1 MNSKRAINRWQ
12 KENYHTLTQFLLAHK
27 MKNIL
32 RNYDLN
38 EEYMDWTKALNSVMK
53 YEHIKRNV
61 YRGLKSKYIIND
73 ELISYAFTA
82 ASKSIE
88 KASEFG
94 DIVVMFQIPEHIKSH
109 TFENEGEKEVL
120 IERNTKL
127 KNFVFTGDYINNK
140 KVYVATLVKY
150 RNHSNAQPNTERN
163 TRNLST
169 KLNNLKKL
177 YNSSNENSNFNN

>member
-1 MNSKRAINRWQ
+1 MDTKRAINRWQ
-12 KENYHTLTQFLLAHK
+12 KENYHTLTQFLRAHK
-27 MKNIL
+27 MKNNL

-38 EEYMDWTKALNSVMK
+38 EEYIDWTKALNSVMK
-53 YEHIKRNV
+53 YENIKRNV
-61 YRGLKSKYIIND
+61 YRGLKSRYIIND
-73 ELISYAFTA
+73 ELISYSFTA
-82 ASKSIE
+82 ASKSRQ

-94 DIVVMFQIPEHIKSH
+94 NIVVMFQIPEHIKSH
-109 TFENEGEKEVL
+109 TFVNEGEQEVL

-163 TRNLST
+163 ELNLSAQLS
-169 KLNNLKKL
+169 KLKKL
-177 YNSSNENSNFNN
+177 YNSNNENSNFNN